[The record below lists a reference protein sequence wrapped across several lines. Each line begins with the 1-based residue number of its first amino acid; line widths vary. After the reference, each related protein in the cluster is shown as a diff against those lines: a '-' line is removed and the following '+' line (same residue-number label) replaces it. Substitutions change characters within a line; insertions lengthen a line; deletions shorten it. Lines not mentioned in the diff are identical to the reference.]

1 MTAGTVT
8 PVASILL
15 AHPLF
20 LAKRPAEQDLSSPYF
35 PLGLLYLAA
44 YVRERGHRVAVFDG
58 TFAGDESAFV
68 ERLNTERPDV
78 VGISA
83 LGSIRD
89 DALLLADLA
98 AEAGVPVIVG
108 GPDPTADPSAYLG
121 RQSVTVVVHH
131 EGEQTIDRL
140 LDLVDQD
147 RFTPEG
153 FAAEPGVAYL
163 GDGEPIVNQ
172 PRPPIENLD
181 ELPLPARD
189 LIDMD
194 RYLQDWQERHGYSSM
209 TIATARGCPFGCS
222 WCRDAVHGDGFRQ
235 RSPESVA
242 AEVAALQDIYDIER
256 LRVVDDVDGI
266 DRTWFEEWEAASD
279 PDRIIPFEPLNES
292 KRADLPLL
300 DVRDSL

>member
-1 MTAGTVT
+1 M
-8 PVASILL
+8 VAKILL

-20 LAKRPAEQDLSSPYF
+20 LAKNPEEQELSSPYF

-44 YVRERGHRVAVFDG
+44 YVREQGHEVAVFDG
-58 TFAGDESAFV
+58 TFCADESAFSDM
-68 ERLNTERPDV
+68 LSAERPDV

-83 LGSIRD
+83 LSSTKD
-89 DALLLADLA
+89 AALLLAAMA
-98 AEAGVPVIVG
+98 AGDGFPVIVG
-108 GPDPTADPSAYLG
+108 GPDPTANPERYLA
-121 RQSVTVVVHH
+121 VDAVDVVVHH
-131 EGEQTIDRL
+131 EGEQTINRIL
-140 LDLVDQD
+140 ELIDQGQ
-147 RFTPEG
+147 FTPEVMV
-153 FAAEPGVAYL
+153 AEPGVAFVHNNKPVIN
-163 GDGEPIVNQ
+163 E

-194 RYLQDWQERHGYSSM
+194 RYLQDWETRHGYSSM
-209 TIATARGCPFGCS
+209 TIATARGCPFGCQ
-222 WCRDAVHGDGFRQ
+222 WCRDSVHGEGFRQ

-242 AEVAALQDIYDIER
+242 AEVAALRETYDIER

-279 PDRIIPFEPLNES
+279 PDRAIPFEPLSES
-292 KRADLPLL
+292 KRTDLPLL